1 MERLV
6 ALSLVPLTVTPFA
19 AGSLNPVM
27 DAVLCSLI
35 VIHSHMGFQNV
46 IIDYLPKWRM
56 SGINKAAMWALN
68 AATALVAVG
77 LYEFETTD
85 VGVTEAIARLW
96 HA

>member
-1 MERLV
+1 MERLI
-6 ALSLVPLTVTPFA
+6 ALSLVPLCVTPFA
-19 AGSLNPVM
+19 VGSLNPVM

-46 IIDYLPKWRM
+46 IIDYLPKKRM
-56 SGINKAAMWALN
+56 PKIRKGVMWSLN

>member
-1 MERLV
+1 MERLI

-46 IIDYLPKWRM
+46 IIDYLPKKRM
-56 SGINKAAMWALN
+56 PKIRKGVMWALN

-85 VGVTEAIARLW
+85 VGVTEAIARMW